1 VGEALNA
8 APRVRAFPWG
18 ALDTTTRAEASA
30 VRDVRRWAAT
40 HTDLARLPAFLADL
54 LGVGVDLRIRRV
66 RPVDQPRGIE
76 GGAAVVLANADSPG
90 LARAVVIEAEQALV
104 ATVVA
109 RITRRPPPVVL
120 QAGETASAGLSGAFA
135 AFVAAALRRAHGQ
148 VTTRVLAAGPAP
160 ALEADL
166 ARAGHELVAIALTVL
181 VGDDAFDARIVAPR
195 GGLLGLPLLPWD
207 VTAVAA
213 LGITPLALPVVAHAV
228 RLPATEL
235 ARLAPG
241 DALMLP
247 GWPLA
252 RPAPGGLAGR
262 VLLSAPCSE
271 VGIEAWLGEDGHLV
285 LRGDPVP
292 LCAADETE
300 RGDGMNRSELVEAI
314 GDVPVVVRVEIG
326 EAQMTARE
334 WATIGRGDV
343 VALGRRIGEP
353 VVLRVGGVPVA
364 RGDLV
369 EIDGEVGVRVV
380 ERLGTPGALR

>member
-1 VGEALNA
+1 VSV

-18 ALDTTTRAEASA
+18 ALDTTTRAESSA

-40 HTDLARLPAFLADL
+40 HADLARLPAVLTEL
-54 LGVGVDLRIRRV
+54 LGASVDLRLRRV

-76 GGAAVVLANADSPG
+76 GGAAVVLASADAPG
-90 LARAVVIEAEQALV
+90 LAHAVVVEAEQALV

-109 RITRRPPPVVL
+109 RVTRRPPPAVL
-120 QAGETASAGLSGAFA
+120 QAGETAPAGLSGAFA
-135 AFVAAALRRAHGQ
+135 AVVAAALRRAHGL
-148 VTTRVLAAGPAP
+148 VATRVLAAGPAP

-181 VGDDAFDARIVAPR
+181 VGDDAFDARVVAPR
-195 GGLLGLPLLPWD
+195 SGLLGLPLLPWD
-207 VTAVAA
+207 ATAVAA
-213 LGITPLALPVVAHAV
+213 LGITPLALPVVGHV
-228 RLPATEL
+228 VELTATEVG
-235 ARLAPG
+235 RLAEG

-252 RPAPGGLAGR
+252 RVAPGGLSGR
-262 VLLSAPCSE
+262 VLLAAPSSE
-271 VGIEAWLGEDGHLV
+271 VGVEAWLGEDGRLV
-285 LRGDPVP
+285 LRGDAVP
-292 LCAADETE
+292 LRAADETE
-300 RGDGMNRSELVEAI
+300 RGDGMDRSGLVEAI
-314 GDVPVVVRVEIG
+314 GDVPVIVRVEIG